1 MDKKAKLIL
10 ISLLVAVIGGLVA
23 FAGSYQGQ
31 TVGSVPILVLIV
43 GIVFVIQW
51 IMYAHSWFKQ
61 TDRFYDLTGG
71 ITYITMTILALILS
85 QNLDARAWILGAI
98 VIIWAA
104 RLSSFLFIRVTK
116 SGGDSRF
123 EERLKQPA
131 TLFLTWT
138 LQGLWVVFTALASWI
153 GITSTVRKDFGWI
166 ATIGLILWV
175 IGFTFE
181 LIADYQK
188 TQFNKK
194 PENKG
199 KFISKGIWSISRHPN
214 YFGEIVMWTGALII
228 VAPTLVG
235 WQWVALISPL
245 FITLLL
251 TKISGI
257 PMLEKKADKR
267 WGGQPDYEEYKKNTP
282 VLVPFIG

>member
-10 ISLLVAVIGGLVA
+10 ISLLVAIVGGLVG
-23 FAGSYQGQ
+23 FAGSYHGQ
-31 TVGSVPILVLIV
+31 RVGSVPILVMIV

-71 ITYITMTILALILS
+71 ITYVTMTILALALS
-85 QNLDARAWILGAI
+85 QNLDARAWILGGI
-98 VIIWAA
+98 VIIWSA

-166 ATIGLILWV
+166 GAIGLILWI
-175 IGFTFE
+175 IGFAFE

-188 TQFNKK
+188 TQFNNK

-199 KFISKGIWSISRHPN
+199 KFISQGIWSISRHPN

-257 PMLEKKADKR
+257 PMLEKKADER
-267 WGGQPDYEEYKKNTP
+267 WGGQADYEAYKKSTP